1 MCSARS
7 LISVGNVCACVY
19 ESSEA
24 SAYSFGYNPNP
35 TRTRGYPL
43 NINPKPDPKPDSI
56 SGPAGSGRGS
66 RPLLRP
72 QWKIDFF
79 SELNLKWNVKI
90 MKNVQ
95 HRNVKNYIEYS
106 CKQQLRNQ
114 EQKQEA
120 SKASSNRPTAA
131 MRNWRQF
138 KCSKIKSNQNVVICK
153 RIEWFITLKNKLAV
167 TKLMWCVQCEMT
179 MAHTQFGVN
188 MSKLCRDIAS
198 DVVWYCASKFV
209 YVLNKIHFVY
219 LNKTHNFL
227 PALSESNLVKIRLT
241 I

>member
-1 MCSARS
+1 MNFFFFLS
-7 LISVGNVCACVY
+7 L
-19 ESSEA
+19 
-24 SAYSFGYNPNP
+24 
-35 TRTRGYPL
+35 T
-43 NINPKPDPKPDSI
+43 
-56 SGPAGSGRGS
+56 
-66 RPLLRP
+66 
-72 QWKIDFF
+72 
-79 SELNLKWNVKI
+79 LKWNVKM

-114 EQKQEA
+114 GLQKQARHRATDHLQQWEIEG
-120 SKASSNRPTAA
+120 NLRWF
-131 MRNWRQF
+131 N
-138 KCSKIKSNQNVVICK
+138 CSKIKSNKNVVTCK
-153 RIEWFITLKNKLAV
+153 RIEWFITLKNTLAV

-179 MAHTQFGVN
+179 MAHTKFGVN